1 MEGFRKMDAIPISA
15 NSYNIIYQKTNLAV
29 YRNILDELMLIP
41 ISGELAKQGCI
52 YRLNEL
58 SSNIWELIDG
68 KNTIYQISNEIAS
81 GYIDFNGEMIIHDV
95 NEFLI
100 ELNNIGFISIVSD
113 NDGL

>member
-1 MEGFRKMDAIPISA
+1 MDAISSSA
-15 NSYNIIYQKTNLAV
+15 NNFNIIYHKTSLAV
-29 YRNILDELMLIP
+29 YRNILDEPMLIP

-68 KNTIYQISNEIAS
+68 KNTIYQISNEITS
-81 GYIDFNGEMIIHDV
+81 EYNDVNGEMIIHDI